1 MQANLWVTYMEK
13 CLFHHMIHKRHYIL
27 INRNGSLYSY
37 LISSLSKALYLS
49 SLQSRLDNRFYRRI
63 NAVQFDVR
71 YIATNTEKFNQ
82 KGSNIVRQARI
93 VTELCLKL
101 IK

>member
-1 MQANLWVTYMEK
+1 M
-13 CLFHHMIHKRHYIL
+13 LFT
-27 INRNGSLYSY
+27 SLFYSQF
-37 LISSLSKALYLS
+37 
-49 SLQSRLDNRFYRRI
+49 QSRLDNRFYRRI

-71 YIATNTEKFNQ
+71 YLATNTEKFNQ